1 MGVFLET
8 ANNSQTKLI
17 GEGSLIR
24 EQEIG
29 YSNLTFE
36 AKKGQKK
43 QILSFRPLKR
53 IEGLKIQS

>member
-1 MGVFLET
+1 MGVFSET

-17 GEGSLIR
+17 GKGFLIR
-24 EQEIG
+24 EQGIG

-43 QILSFRPLKR
+43 ADTQF
-53 IEGLKIQS
+53 